1 MKKTIYNIALS
12 MAAVALSLTSCVKD
26 DLFDTPHPDKGAV
39 VVTADWSGKSSEAVL
54 PDDYTIEIGNQSQS
68 VSGDRNL
75 FASLLMPRDYPLFVH
90 NAPVDMTLDATTA
103 TVRRSATGGI
113 PPMPGYLFAH
123 VQDIYVQCDDTLKV
137 TAPMRQYV
145 RRLDIELTV
154 SEGDYGRVA
163 SATATLGGAA
173 STVNIATGERGN
185 AATTV
190 NELAQS
196 GNVFST
202 AFRLL
207 GVIPS
212 AGNILTVDVMFTNGD
227 TQTIVSDLSAIL
239 RDFNSAVEPMKLTG
253 DLFLPVESGFAGSIT
268 GWQQVDAG
276 NTDAH

>member
-1 MKKTIYNIALS
+1 

>member
-1 MKKTIYNIALS
+1 
-12 MAAVALSLTSCVKD
+12 MAAMMLSLTSCVKD

-54 PDDYTIEIGNQSQS
+54 PGDYTIEIGNQSQS

-75 FASLLMPRDYPLFVH
+75 FTSLLMPGDYPLFVH
-90 NAPVDMTLDATTA
+90 NTPEDMTLDATTA

-113 PPMPGYLFAH
+113 VPMPGYLFAN
-123 VQDIYVQCDDTLKV
+123 VQDIYVQRDDTLKV

-154 SEGDYGRVA
+154 AEGDYGRVA
-163 SATATLGGAA
+163 SATATLGGVA
-173 STVNIATGERGN
+173 STVNIATGEIGN
-185 AATTV
+185 ATITV
-190 NELAQS
+190 NELARS

-212 AGNILTVDVMFTNGD
+212 AGNTLMVDVLFTNGD
-227 TQTIVSDLSAIL
+227 TQTIVSDLSAML
-239 RDFNSAVEPMKLTG
+239 RDFNSSVEPMKLTG
-253 DLFLPVESGFAGSIT
+253 NLFLPVESGFAGSIT
-268 GWQQVDAG
+268 GWEQADGG